1 MPIIEYDAYKQKLG
15 AIGPR
20 LEKLAAA
27 LDAAA
32 EQAKTLTKESGGR
45 NTGLQTDEAAR
56 ALLKETGGKEFSEG
70 NRW

>member
-27 LDAAA
+27 L
-32 EQAKTLTKESGGR
+32 EQL
-45 NTGLQTDEAAR
+45 
-56 ALLKETGGKEFSEG
+56 G
-70 NRW
+70 N